1 MWRWCRKEGHRRT
14 DLKLLSPRTPPLTG
28 RPAFVFLRGKE
39 NSTLQLASWSER
51 QNRWGVCSF
60 RKLNNSYSFKCGMC
74 PHSTCYHLLALKV
87 AATCEPQLGEQRCG
101 LHVCSP
107 EYHKLL
113 TAAIA
118 GCKQQTMKVPLAPL
132 PVPYRSAREEL
143 LRAAFIRLMS
153 GAVARFV
160 RFPAEGACSRS
171 GFAAAQARDNHS
183 KLTGQSAVSRYQL
196 ENHLFPPYPGPL
208 NPGLPATPN
217 FYQPEEEELCEL
229 DQMLHAEADLQVQAD
244 SSCNVQRVLSHQH
257 DGSVTIH
264 PPVAA
269 WQHILCDLN
278 SFEGASLNLAMG
290 SRELLH
296 GGLMYSAYCSLKT
309 SQVLTF
315 PHPEAATAG
324 QASQSPKWA
333 AFVFLCDAV
342 TALAGCSRQSDSD
355 QMHHTFLAELAEHGL
370 VSAGSTSLLLT
381 T

>member
-296 GGLMYSAYCSLKT
+296 GGLMYSAYCSLQT

-324 QASQSPKWA
+324 QRTCPNLSLPPSLSSPPPGIP
-333 AFVFLCDAV
+333 FIP
-342 TALAGCSRQSDSD
+342 ALR
-355 QMHHTFLAELAEHGL
+355 HN
-370 VSAGSTSLLLT
+370 LLFQRNYPLLHFYDRH
-381 T
+381 